1 MLVPAA
7 VAAGPAATV
16 AGAVGGAGPVN
27 GPSLSGFKF
36 AAGPAVPAAKLAV
49 SELFM
54 GGRGFPAAFQDAPQ
68 GPVWFLLCAADITE
82 VAARFKRKLFSA
94 FGTL

>member
-1 MLVPAA
+1 MLVTAA

-36 AAGPAVPAAKLAV
+36 AAWLAVKLAA

>member
-1 MLVPAA
+1 
-7 VAAGPAATV
+7 
-16 AGAVGGAGPVN
+16 
-27 GPSLSGFKF
+27 LSGFKF
-36 AAGPAVPAAKLAV
+36 AAWLAVKLAA